1 MRLHRG
7 TYELWK
13 SQLAYILLGRDS
25 ETRLR
30 DGVKEISKRVFIMA
44 MPTGSHRM
52 ANRNESF
59 SFLRVFPSAIR
70 DDSSFLFESMEFVL
84 VTDKLAMFT
93 AHSRFDVTTRTDVRL
108 DSVWIATS
116 PLLVEGNKRH
126 GHFSLGRESMR
137 IVTFR
142 DHGRAIFHAQH
153 IVTLP

>member
-59 SFLRVFPSAIR
+59 SCFSIR
-70 DDSSFLFESMEFVL
+70 DSGRFVVSFLFESMEFVL

-108 DSVWIATS
+108 DSVWITTS